1 MDIVKSTD
9 ERYREYEK
17 VLLERDNYRCLAEQY
32 LRAYIREFGRLMTDA
47 FEKKISCI
55 EKKKT
60 IAFCQMYANRG
71 EPVDL
76 NELNRYITAEMA
88 EYRKQLEAMIADNN
102 ACRGKGSV
110 SESERMQIK
119 QIYRNIAKKFHPD
132 IFPATAE
139 NDKLRELWNRV
150 VSAYNRNDLKEISE
164 LEILV
169 SKAIESEGGNYD
181 NIDIPDIEDR
191 IAEVENEINTI
202 ISTDPYRYKYLL
214 EDESLVSEKKAELQR
229 EINEYT
235 AYEKE
240 LQDIL
245 KTFLKNGATFQ
256 WEN

>member
-1 MDIVKSTD
+1 MDIIKATD

-17 VLLERDNYRCLAEQY
+17 VLLERDSYRCLAEQY
-32 LRAYIREFGRLMTDA
+32 LRAYIREFGQLMTDS

-76 NELNRYITAEMA
+76 NALNDYISKEMA
-88 EYRKQLEAMIADNN
+88 EYRKQFQDMINNN
-102 ACRGKGSV
+102 AACKGKGTI

-119 QIYRNIAKKFHPD
+119 QIYRNIAKSFHPD
-132 IFPATAE
+132 IFPETAK
-139 NDKLRELWNRV
+139 NDKLRELWDRV

-181 NIDIPDIEDR
+181 NIDIPNIDDK
-191 IAEVENEINTI
+191 IADVENEINTI

-214 EDESLVSEKKAELQR
+214 EDDALVADKKAELQG
-229 EINEYT
+229 EIDEYT
-235 AYEKE
+235 KYEKE

>member
-1 MDIVKSTD
+1 MDIVKATD
-9 ERYREYEK
+9 ERYHEYEK
-17 VLLERDNYRCLAEQY
+17 LLLERDNYRCLADQY
-32 LRAYIREFGRLMTDA
+32 LRAYIREFGQLMTDV

-71 EPVDL
+71 EPVNL
-76 NELNRYITAEMA
+76 NALNGYITAEMA

-102 ACRGKGSV
+102 ACKSIGTV
-110 SESERMQIK
+110 SESDLMKIK
-119 QIYRNIAKKFHPD
+119 HIYRSIAKKCHPD

-169 SKAIESEGGNYD
+169 SQALAAEGGNYD
-181 NIDIPDIEDR
+181 NIEIPDIDDKITELE
-191 IAEVENEINTI
+191 IEINSI

-214 EDESLVSEKKAELQR
+214 EDDALVAEKKAELQK
-229 EINEYT
+229 ELEEYT
-235 AYEKE
+235 AYEKD

-256 WEN
+256 WET

>member
-1 MDIVKSTD
+1 MDIVKATD
-9 ERYREYEK
+9 ERYQEYEK
-17 VLLERDNYRCLAEQY
+17 LLLERDNYRCLAEQY
-32 LRAYIREFGRLMTDA
+32 LRAYIREFGQLMTDV

-76 NELNRYITAEMA
+76 NALNGYITAEMA
-88 EYRKQLEAMIADNN
+88 EYRKQLEDMIAHNN
-102 ACRGKGSV
+102 ACKGIGTV
-110 SESERMQIK
+110 SESDLLKIK
-119 QIYRNIAKKFHPD
+119 HIYRNIAKKFHPD

-139 NDKLRELWNRV
+139 NEKLRELWNRV

-169 SKAIESEGGNYD
+169 SKALAAEGRNYD
-181 NIDIPDIEDR
+181 DIDIPDIDDKITSLEK
-191 IAEVENEINTI
+191 EIHGI
-202 ISTDPYRYKYLL
+202 ISTDPYRYKFLL
-214 EDESLVSEKKAELQR
+214 EDDALVAEKKTALQK
-229 EINEYT
+229 EFDEYI

-245 KTFLKNGATFQ
+245 KTYLKNGATFQ

>member
-1 MDIVKSTD
+1 MDIIKTTD

-32 LRAYIREFGRLMTDA
+32 LRAYIREFGQLMTDV

-60 IAFCQMYANRG
+60 IAFCQMCANRG

-76 NELNRYITAEMA
+76 NALSDYISKEMA

-102 ACRGKGSV
+102 ACKGKGTI

-119 QIYRNIAKKFHPD
+119 QIYRNIAKRFHPD
-132 IFPATAE
+132 IFPSTAE

-169 SKAIESEGGNYD
+169 SKAIENEGGNYD

-191 IAEVENEINTI
+191 IAEIEKEINDI

-214 EDESLVSEKKAELQR
+214 EDDALVAEKKAELQR
-229 EINEYT
+229 EIDEYT
-235 AYEKE
+235 KYEKE